1 MSDTHA
7 EWDYENAEV
16 KPGRKN
22 PSAVYSVRFPKA
34 EITAIRAAAKAAGM
48 TTSEFIREAA
58 REKSGRAVPVTHEPR
73 VETGLVTSRA
83 ASSEFSGKSVS
94 HAESLP
100 G

>member
-1 MSDTHA
+1 MSEKQE

-16 KPGRKN
+16 RPGRKN

-34 EITAIRAAAKAAGM
+34 EIAAIRSAAKAAGM

-58 REKSGRAVPVTHEPR
+58 REKAEGRVPVTHEPR
-73 VETGLVTSRA
+73 VETGTATRRVGSVQI
-83 ASSEFSGKSVS
+83 SGKSIS